1 MGTTAP
7 RGTAAP
13 PATAQATQQ
22 TYRTRLSNNK
32 NGAARDASAAAQK
45 ADRASLDAD
54 GAAQCATIGDSH
66 RPDLVTVTRRLLV
79 FFALV
84 AGLAAACG
92 LTWSVSWQRGIEAL
106 RLNAAA
112 RADRTTSALRSTLER
127 YESLP
132 YLLAEHPVVQ
142 DVVVAPTEANVARA
156 NHYLEDLNRQARAN
170 VTYIIKADGICVA
183 ASNWLDAD
191 SFIGVEYLFRPYF
204 IEAIQGRVGRFFA
217 IGTTSHD
224 PGYFI
229 SQPVMRG
236 GKIVGVAVVK
246 LNLEWFQGADASEP
260 LIVTDDHGVIFLS
273 SVAAWKYHTVRPL
286 PNEVMN
292 SIRQTRQYAQQ
303 PITPLPM
310 TVERTLAGG
319 ARIVRIGG
327 GRYAP
332 RYLASSRALGEP
344 DWHLITM
351 SPVEPVNAD
360 ARYATVVTG
369 FGYVS
374 LCLLL
379 FYWRMRRARVREV
392 MKSRALLQKA
402 YAELNERVA
411 ERTADLSQAN
421 EQLKNEV
428 RERARAEQELRAAHD
443 ELIQASKLAALGQMA
458 AGITHELNQPL
469 AALRSFSDNTRV
481 LLERGDQA
489 AAHENLEAIA
499 ALTERMGK
507 ITNQLKLFV
516 GRARPRNARSPVA
529 RALRN
534 VLGLL
539 QKRLQGVTVDVS
551 VLDATAANPARERF
565 DIDAEHPQLMVNCDD
580 LRLEQVLIN
589 LLGNALDAV
598 AGLPEPRIA
607 IEMEVSDAAT
617 LTITVRDNGPGIP
630 ADVLPRLFEP
640 FFTTKE
646 MGRGLGL
653 GLAISSS
660 IARDCGGSLA
670 ARNVAEGG
678 AAFTLT
684 LRRARAQVSD
694 PLAAGT

>member
-22 TYRTRLSNNK
+22 TYRARLSNNK

-54 GAAQCATIGDSH
+54 GDAQCATIGDSH

-229 SQPVMRG
+229 SQPVMRD

-286 PNEVMN
+286 PNEVMD

-539 QKRLQGVTVDVS
+539 QTRLQGVTVDVS
-551 VLDATAANPARERF
+551 VLDATAANPAREHF
-565 DIDAEHPQLMVNCDD
+565 DIDAEHPQLTVNCDD

-630 ADVLPRLFEP
+630 TDVLPRLFEP

-646 MGRGLGL
+646 MGQGLGL

-684 LRRARAQVSD
+684 LRRARAQVGD

>member
-13 PATAQATQQ
+13 PAAAQATRQ
-22 TYRTRLSNNK
+22 TYRARLFNNK
-32 NGAARDASAAAQK
+32 NGAARDSSAAAQK
-45 ADRASLDAD
+45 ADQASLDAD

-132 YLLAEHPVVQ
+132 YLLAEHPIVQ

-191 SFIGVEYLFRPYF
+191 SFVGVEYLFRPYF
-204 IEAIQGRVGRFFA
+204 IEAINGRVGRFFA

-229 SQPVMRG
+229 SQPVMRD

-286 PNEVMN
+286 SNEVMD

-310 TVERTLAGG
+310 TIERTLAGG

-351 SPVEPVNAD
+351 SPVEPVNAN

-392 MKSRALLQKA
+392 MRSRALLQKA

-539 QKRLQGVTVDVS
+539 QQRLQGVTVDVS
-551 VLDATAANPARERF
+551 LLDATAANPARERF
-565 DIDAEHPQLMVNCDD
+565 DIDAEHPWLMVNCDD

-598 AGLPEPRIA
+598 AGLPDPHIA
-607 IEMEVSDAAT
+607 IEMEASDAAT
-617 LTITVRDNGPGIP
+617 MTITVRDNGPGIP

-646 MGRGLGL
+646 MGQGLGL

-670 ARNVAEGG
+670 ARNAPDGG